1 MADVTAEQ
9 GAAEKQAFPRTF
21 YYANGIELLERLAHY
36 GVYVGLALYLSN
48 VVKMSDVQVGWV
60 LGNFRFVGS
69 MAPIPCGS
77 IADRIGFKRSLMIAF
92 VGYTTGYSC
101 LLLFPAKLPVIL
113 SLALIAVS
121 GGFLKPV
128 ITGTVVRTSPPGRE
142 AEGFGIFYRMVNSG
156 SVVGKTL
163 AYLVRSFVALRLVAA
178 TSIVASLGAL
188 GLAIFAYT
196 EPEDAAA
203 KAKAP
208 SLGVVLRGYG
218 TALRNIRFA
227 AFLVVFAG
235 FYFMA
240 EQFYFTFPQYVTRH
254 IDKKAPLE
262 IITLINPALIAIFQ
276 GGVTRV
282 VKRLAP
288 VTAMTLG
295 VCIGACSML
304 VMGSFQTLVGA
315 CLSGA
320 IFAFAEMTFSHRFYT
335 HIASF
340 APKGKAGM
348 YMGLAFVPFAIG
360 AWIGGQASG
369 YLVAKYLPKEGA
381 RDPFAIWSIYA
392 GLGLVCAFAMFVYG
406 VLTRDK
412 TPKGRTAE
420 AVLPSE
426 RSDEV

>member
-1 MADVTAEQ
+1 V
-9 GAAEKQAFPRTF
+9 
-21 YYANGIELLERLAHY
+21 
-36 GVYVGLALYLSN
+36 
-48 VVKMSDVQVGWV
+48 
-60 LGNFRFVGS
+60 
-69 MAPIPCGS
+69 
-77 IADRIGFKRSLMIAF
+77 
-92 VGYTTGYSC
+92 
-101 LLLFPAKLPVIL
+101 
-113 SLALIAVS
+113 IAVS

-178 TSIVASLGAL
+178 TSVVASLAAL
-188 GLAIFAYT
+188 GLAVFAYT
-196 EPEDAAA
+196 EPQDAAGVA
-203 KAKAP
+203 KAKPP

-218 TALRNIRFA
+218 TALRNLRFA

-235 FYFMA
+235 FYFMS

-276 GGVTRV
+276 GFVTNAVR
-282 VKRLAP
+282 RLQA

-295 VCIGACSML
+295 VVIASCSML
-304 VMGSFQTLVGA
+304 VMGSFQSLAGA
-315 CLSGA
+315 CVSGA

-369 YLVAKYLPKEGA
+369 FLVAKYLPKEGP

-392 GLGLVCAFAMFVYG
+392 ALGLGCAFLMFVYG
-406 VLTRDK
+406 LITRER
-412 TPKGRTAE
+412 TQKGKTAE

>member
-1 MADVTAEQ
+1 MADLTAQ
-9 GAAEKQAFPRTF
+9 PFPRTF

-36 GVYVGLALYLSN
+36 GVYIGLALYLSN
-48 VVKMSDVQVGWV
+48 VVNMSDVEVGWV
-60 LGNFRFVGS
+60 LGNFRFLGS

-77 IADRIGFKRSLMIAF
+77 IADRIGFKRSLIVAF
-92 VGYTTGYSC
+92 VGYSIGYAC
-101 LLLFPAKLPVIL
+101 LLAFPQKVAVIL
-113 SLALIAVS
+113 SLALIAMS

-163 AYLVRSFVALRLVAA
+163 AYLVRRFVAIRFVAA
-178 TSIVASLGAL
+178 TSVLASLGAL
-188 GLAIFAYT
+188 ALAIFAYT
-196 EPEDAAA
+196 EPEDAAS
-203 KAKAP
+203 KAKP
-208 SLGVVLRGYG
+208 PGLGVVLRGYG
-218 TALRNIRFA
+218 TALRNLRFA

-235 FYFMA
+235 FYFMS

-262 IITLINPALIAIFQ
+262 IITLINPALIALCQ
-276 GGVTRV
+276 GVVTRAV
-282 VKRLAP
+282 SRLRP

-295 VCIGACSML
+295 VCIASCSML
-304 VMGSFQTLVGA
+304 VMGSFQTLLGA
-315 CLSGA
+315 CVSGA
-320 IFAFAEMTFSHRFYT
+320 IFAFAEMTFSHRFYQ

-360 AWIGGQASG
+360 AWVGGQASG
-369 YLVAKYLPKEGA
+369 HLVAKYLPKEGA

-406 VLTRDK
+406 VLTRNDLRNDER
-412 TPKGRTAE
+412 TP
-420 AVLPSE
+420 P
-426 RSDEV
+426 

>member
-1 MADVTAEQ
+1 MGDLTTPPAD
-9 GAAEKQAFPRTF
+9 GSKQPFPRTF

-36 GVYVGLALYLSN
+36 GVYIGLALYLSN
-48 VVKMSDVQVGWV
+48 VVNMSDVQVGWV
-60 LGNFRFVGS
+60 LGNFRFLGS

-77 IADRIGFKRSLMIAF
+77 IADRIGFKRSLIVAF
-92 VGYTTGYSC
+92 VGYSIGYLC
-101 LLLFPAKLPVIL
+101 LLAFPQKLAVIL
-113 SLALIAVS
+113 SLALIALS

-156 SVVGKTL
+156 SVVGKTF
-163 AYLVRSFVALRLVAA
+163 AYLVRRFIAIRFVAA
-178 TSIVASLGAL
+178 TSVVASLAAL

-196 EPEDAAA
+196 EPEDAASKTKPPGLA
-203 KAKAP
+203 
-208 SLGVVLRGYG
+208 VVLRGYG
-218 TALRNIRFA
+218 TALRNLRFA

-235 FYFMA
+235 FYFMS

-276 GGVTRV
+276 GVVTRAV
-282 VKRLAP
+282 SRLRA

-295 VCIGACSML
+295 VCIASCSML

-315 CLSGA
+315 CFSGA
-320 IFAFAEMTFSHRFYT
+320 IFAFAEMTFSHRFYQ

-360 AWIGGQASG
+360 AWVGGQASG
-369 YLVAKYLPKEGA
+369 HLVAKYLPKEGA

-392 GLGLVCAFAMFVYG
+392 GLGLACAFAMLVYG
-406 VLTRDK
+406 VVTR
-412 TPKGRTAE
+412 
-420 AVLPSE
+420 E
-426 RSDEV
+426 RRQEDAA

>member
-1 MADVTAEQ
+1 MADAT
-9 GAAEKQAFPRTF
+9 KQPFPRTF
-21 YYANGIELLERLAHY
+21 YYANAIELLERLAHY
-36 GVYVGLALYLSN
+36 GVYIGLALYLSN
-48 VVKMSDVQVGWV
+48 VVNMSDVQVGWV
-60 LGNFRFVGS
+60 LGNFRFLGS

-77 IADRIGFKRSLMIAF
+77 IADRIGFKRSLIIAF
-92 VGYTTGYSC
+92 IGYAVGYTC
-101 LLLFPAKLPVIL
+101 LLLFPAKLPAIL
-113 SLALIAVS
+113 SLAVIAVS

-178 TSIVASLGAL
+178 TSVVASLAAL
-188 GLAIFAYT
+188 GLAVFAYT
-196 EPEDAAA
+196 EPQDAAGVA
-203 KAKAP
+203 KAKPP

-218 TALRNIRFA
+218 TALRNLRFA

-235 FYFMA
+235 FYFMS

-276 GGVTRV
+276 GFVTNAVR
-282 VKRLAP
+282 RLQA

-295 VCIGACSML
+295 VVIASCSML
-304 VMGSFQTLVGA
+304 VMGSFQSLAGA
-315 CLSGA
+315 CVSGA

-369 YLVAKYLPKEGA
+369 FLVAKYLPKEGP

-392 GLGLVCAFAMFVYG
+392 ALGLGCAFLMFVYG
-406 VLTRDK
+406 LITRER
-412 TPKGRTAE
+412 TQKGKTAE

>member
-1 MADVTAEQ
+1 MAEPTVTAE
-9 GAAEKQAFPRTF
+9 KQPFPRTF

-48 VVKMSDVQVGWV
+48 VVKMSDPEVGIV

-69 MAPIPCGS
+69 MAPIPCGA
-77 IADRIGFKRSLMIAF
+77 IADRITFKRSLMIAF
-92 VGYTTGYSC
+92 IGYAVGYSC
-101 LLLFPAKLPVIL
+101 LLAFPEKLPVIL

-156 SVVGKTL
+156 SVLGKTL

-178 TSIVASLGAL
+178 TSVVASLAAL

-196 EPEDAAA
+196 EPDDAAA
-203 KAKAP
+203 KTKGP
-208 SLGVVLRGYG
+208 GLGVVLRGYG
-218 TALRNIRFA
+218 TALRNVRFA

-235 FYFMA
+235 FYFMS

-276 GGVTRV
+276 GVVTRV
-282 VKRLAP
+282 VKRLPP

-295 VCIGACSML
+295 VIVAATSML
-304 VMGSFQTLVGA
+304 VMGSFQSLAGA

-320 IFAFAEMTFSHRFYT
+320 IFAFAEMTFSHRFYA

-369 YLVAKYLPKEGA
+369 FLVAKYLPKEGA

-406 VLTRDK
+406 QMT
-412 TPKGRTAE
+412 KGRTAE
-420 AVLPSE
+420 AILPLE

>member
-1 MADVTAEQ
+1 M
-9 GAAEKQAFPRTF
+9 KFPRTF
-21 YYANGIELLERLAHY
+21 YVANAIELFERLAFY
-36 GVYVGLALYLSN
+36 GMYVGLSLYLSK
-48 VVKMSDVQVGWV
+48 VVGLGDKDTGSL
-60 LGNFRFVGS
+60 LGNFRFVS
-69 MAPIPCGS
+69 ALAPIPCGA
-77 IADRIGFKRSLMIAF
+77 IADRISFKKSLLIAF
-92 VGYTTGYSC
+92 TLFAIGYGGLY
-101 LLLFPAKLPVIL
+101 LFPAPATATA
-113 SLALIAVS
+113 ALMCIGVA
-121 GGFLKPV
+121 GGFMKPV

-142 AEGFGIFYRMVNSG
+142 AEGFGIFYRMVNSV

>member
-1 MADVTAEQ
+1 MADAT
-9 GAAEKQAFPRTF
+9 KQPFPRTF
-21 YYANGIELLERLAHY
+21 YYANAIELFERLAHY

-48 VVKMSDVQVGWV
+48 VVKMTDPEVGIV

-69 MAPIPCGS
+69 MAPIPCGA
-77 IADRIGFKRSLMIAF
+77 IADRITFKRSLMIAF
-92 VGYTTGYSC
+92 IGYTVGYSC
-101 LLLFPAKLPVIL
+101 LLMFPAKLPVVL

-163 AYLVRSFVALRLVAA
+163 AYLVRSFIALRLVAA
-178 TSIVASLGAL
+178 TSIVASLAAL
-188 GLAIFAYT
+188 GLAVFAYT
-196 EPEDAAA
+196 EPEDTAAGVE
-203 KAKAP
+203 KPKAP
-208 SLGVVLRGYG
+208 GVGVVLRGYG
-218 TALRNIRFA
+218 TALSNLRFV

-262 IITLINPALIAIFQ
+262 IITLINPALIALFQ
-276 GGVTRV
+276 GGVIRV
-282 VKRLAP
+282 VKGLRP

-295 VCIGACSML
+295 VVIASCSML
-304 VMGSFQTLVGA
+304 VMGSFQTLAGA

-320 IFAFAEMTFSHRFYT
+320 IFAFAEMTFSHRFYA

-369 YLVAKYLPKEGA
+369 FLVAKYLPKEGP

-392 GLGLVCAFAMFVYG
+392 ALGLGCAFLMFVYG
-406 VLTRDK
+406 LVTKEQTQKGK
-412 TPKGRTAE
+412 TAV

-426 RSDEV
+426 RSDDV

>member
-1 MADVTAEQ
+1 MTASP
-9 GAAEKQAFPRTF
+9 KQPFPRTF
-21 YYANGIELLERLAHY
+21 YYANAIELLERLAHY

-48 VVKMSDVQVGWV
+48 VVKFTDPEVGIV

-69 MAPIPCGS
+69 MAPIPCGA
-77 IADRIGFKRSLMIAF
+77 IADRITFKRSLIIAF
-92 VGYTTGYSC
+92 LGYAVGYSC
-101 LLLFPAKLPVIL
+101 LLAFPSKVPVIL
-113 SLALIAVS
+113 SLAVVAIS

-156 SVVGKTL
+156 SVVGKSL
-163 AYLVRSFVALRLVAA
+163 AYLVRTFVALRLVAA
-178 TSIVASLGAL
+178 TSIAASLGAL

-196 EPEDAAA
+196 EPADAGD
-203 KAKAP
+203 KAKGP
-208 SLGVVLRGYG
+208 GLQVVLRGYT
-218 TALRNIRFA
+218 TALRNVRFA
-227 AFLVVFAG
+227 SFLVVFAG

-254 IDKKAPLE
+254 IDAKAPLE

-276 GGVTRV
+276 GFVTNA
-282 VKRLAP
+282 VKRLKP

-295 VCIGACSML
+295 VVIGSISML
-304 VMGSFQTLVGA
+304 VMGSFQSLAGA

-320 IFAFAEMTFSHRFYT
+320 IFAFAEMTFSHRFYA

-369 YLVAKYLPKEGA
+369 FLVAKYLPKVGP

-392 GLGLVCAFAMFVYG
+392 GLGLVCALAMAVYG
-406 VLTRDK
+406 VATRV
-412 TPKGRTAE
+412 E
-420 AVLPSE
+420 AKSRE
-426 RSDEV
+426 A

>member
-1 MADVTAEQ
+1 MADVTAEP
-9 GAAEKQAFPRTF
+9 ETKRPFPRTF
-21 YYANGIELLERLAHY
+21 YYANAIELFERLAHY

-48 VVKMSDVQVGWV
+48 VVKFSDPEVGFV
-60 LGNFRFVGS
+60 LGNFRFIGS
-69 MAPIPCGS
+69 MAPIPCGA
-77 IADRIGFKRSLMIAF
+77 IADRITFKRSLVIAF
-92 VGYTTGYSC
+92 IGYTVGYSC
-101 LLLFPAKLPVIL
+101 LLAFPSKVPVMC
-113 SLALIAVS
+113 SLVIVAIS

-156 SVVGKTL
+156 SVVGKSL
-163 AYLVRSFVALRLVAA
+163 AYLVRRFVALRLVAA
-178 TSIVASLGAL
+178 TSITASLAAL
-188 GLAIFAYT
+188 ALAIFAYT
-196 EPEDAAA
+196 EPADAAE
-203 KAKAP
+203 KGKGP
-208 SLGVVLRGYG
+208 GLGIVLRGYA

-227 AFLVVFAG
+227 SFLVVFAG

-254 IDKKAPLE
+254 IDAKAPLE

-276 GGVTRV
+276 GVVTRT
-282 VKRLAP
+282 VKRLGP
-288 VTAMTLG
+288 ITAMTTG
-295 VCIGACSML
+295 VVIGSVSML
-304 VMGSFQTLVGA
+304 VMGSFQSLAGA

-320 IFAFAEMTFSHRFYT
+320 IFAFAEMTFSHRFYA

-369 YLVAKYLPKEGA
+369 FLVAKYLPKVGP

-392 GLGLVCAFAMFVYG
+392 GLGLVCAVAMFIYG
-406 VLTRDK
+406 LATK
-412 TPKGRTAE
+412 ASEKAE
-420 AVLPSE
+420 QT
-426 RSDEV
+426 

>member
-1 MADVTAEQ
+1 MADAT
-9 GAAEKQAFPRTF
+9 KQPFPRTF
-21 YYANGIELLERLAHY
+21 YYANAIELLERLAHY
-36 GVYVGLALYLSN
+36 GVYIGLALYLSN
-48 VVKMSDVQVGWV
+48 VVNMSDVQVGWV
-60 LGNFRFVGS
+60 LGNFRFLGS

-77 IADRIGFKRSLMIAF
+77 IADRIGFKRSLIIAF
-92 VGYTTGYSC
+92 IGYAVGYTC
-101 LLLFPAKLPVIL
+101 LLLFPAKLPAIL
-113 SLALIAVS
+113 SLAVIAVS

-178 TSIVASLGAL
+178 TSVVASLAAL
-188 GLAIFAYT
+188 GLAVFAYT
-196 EPEDAAA
+196 EPQDAAGVA
-203 KAKAP
+203 KAKPP

-218 TALRNIRFA
+218 TALRNLRFA

-235 FYFMA
+235 FYFMS

-262 IITLINPALIAIFQ
+262 IITLINPALIAICQ
-276 GGVTRV
+276 GFVTNAVR
-282 VKRLAP
+282 RLQA

-295 VCIGACSML
+295 VVIASCSML
-304 VMGSFQTLVGA
+304 VMGSFQSLAGA
-315 CLSGA
+315 CVSGA

-369 YLVAKYLPKEGA
+369 FLVAKYLPKEGP

-392 GLGLVCAFAMFVYG
+392 ALGLGCAFLMFVYG
-406 VLTRDK
+406 LITRER
-412 TPKGRTAE
+412 TQKGKTAE